1 MDKQTFIDKIKLLF
15 SETEEVKAAEDCACK
30 GEKDCECDKLEHEMA
45 EEEPEVAAHDKEECK
60 CEEGDEDCKCDEEP
74 KEEVLEPELAE
85 EEEVKEDEPKE
96 DEMEKRL
103 EALEKALANISE
115 SMSAIDSLSKA
126 VSDLANSPSEGEVKL
141 SKASWKS
148 VKNVSAR
155 EERVI
160 AFSKRSK

>member
-30 GEKDCECDKLEHEMA
+30 GEKDCECDKLEPEMA
-45 EEEPEVAAHDKEECK
+45 EEEPEVAAPDKEECK

-74 KEEVLEPELAE
+74 KEEVVVKAE
-85 EEEVKEDEPKE
+85 MSEESEEVDP
-96 DEMEKRL
+96 L
-103 EALEKALANISE
+103 EARFLALETSLANISE

-126 VSDLANSPSEGEVKL
+126 VSDLANSPSEGEIKL
-141 SKASWKS
+141 SKANSKG